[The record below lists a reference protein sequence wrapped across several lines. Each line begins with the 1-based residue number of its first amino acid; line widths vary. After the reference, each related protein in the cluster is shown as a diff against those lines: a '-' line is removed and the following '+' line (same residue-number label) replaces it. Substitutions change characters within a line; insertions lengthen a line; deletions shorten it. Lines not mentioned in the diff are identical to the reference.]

1 MAKITGTDSNEI
13 LEGTRFSDDI
23 SGLGGDDLIIAT
35 QGNDT
40 INGGDENDAEN
51 DTVDYGSL
59 DTPITLERAGRID
72 KGIEG
77 TDQIIEVET
86 IIGNEN
92 QVNSIDGSTGTS
104 GQTSFNAR
112 LDREEL
118 TVFNIPELGDLDFEI
133 ENFTNVIGTNNSDT
147 IVGND
152 DNNEIIG
159 GPGDDS
165 LRGARGDD
173 LLRGRTGNDIVKGN
187 KGNDSLFGGS
197 DDDLL
202 IGASGNDDLSG
213 NRGNDTLQGDSG
225 VDSLK
230 GASGAD
236 DFLFETFSSE
246 VDIIRDFDDGEGDKI
261 VIGFTNDINSFSENE
276 ATGEILFNGV
286 AFARV
291 DANQGQDFFIP
302 QDDIDFV

>member
-23 SGLGGDDLIIAT
+23 SGRGGDDLIIAS

-40 INGGDENDAEN
+40 INGGDGN
-51 DTVDYGSL
+51 DTVDYGFL
-59 DTPITLERAGRID
+59 DTPITLERAGRINI
-72 KGIEG
+72 GIEG
-77 TDQIIEVET
+77 TDQIIEIET

-92 QVNSIDGSTGTS
+92 QVNSIDGSENNGE
-104 GQTSFNAR
+104 TSFNAR
-112 LDREEL
+112 LDRGEL
-118 TVFNIPELGDLDFEI
+118 TVFDIPELGDRDFEI
-133 ENFTNVIGTNNSDT
+133 VNFTNVVGTNRNDT

-202 IGASGNDDLSG
+202 IGASGNDNLSG

-225 VDSLK
+225 IDSLK

-246 VDIIRDFDDGEGDKI
+246 VDIIRDFDAGEEDKI
-261 VIGFTNDINSFSENE
+261 VIGFTNDINRFSENE
-276 ATGEILFNGV
+276 ATGEILFDGV

-291 DANQGQDFFIP
+291 DANQGQDFFRP